1 MSETI
6 DALMT
11 TIQDRKA
18 HPKEGSYTCK
28 LFAAGDAEILK
39 KIGEEASEVIVAG
52 ALENNERVLYETADL
67 IYHLSV
73 MLVSKEL
80 TWADVEDELRRRFR

>member
-6 DALMT
+6 DALMA

-52 ALENNERVLYETADL
+52 AMETNERVLYETADL

-73 MLVSKEL
+73 MLVSKDL

>member
-6 DALMT
+6 DALMA
-11 TIQDRKA
+11 TIQERKA

-52 ALENNERVLYETADL
+52 AMETNERVLYETADL

-73 MLVSKEL
+73 MLVSKDL

>member
-6 DALMT
+6 DALMA
-11 TIQDRKA
+11 TIEDRKA

-39 KIGEEASEVIVAG
+39 KVGEEASEVIVAG
-52 ALENNERVLYETADL
+52 ALESNERVLYETADL

-80 TWADVEDELRRRFR
+80 TWVDVEDELRRRFR